1 MTTYT
6 DEHLEL
12 LWEELSDVAFD
23 ETDDGYLVLANDW
36 YIFDSG
42 TDREEIWHWFDK
54 HHSKGVYSLM
64 FPNAN

>member
-6 DEHLEL
+6 YEHLEL
-12 LWEELSDVAFD
+12 LLEEFSYVAFD

-36 YIFDSG
+36 YIVYAG

-54 HHSKGVYSLM
+54 HHSNGVYSLM
-64 FPNAN
+64 FPNAY